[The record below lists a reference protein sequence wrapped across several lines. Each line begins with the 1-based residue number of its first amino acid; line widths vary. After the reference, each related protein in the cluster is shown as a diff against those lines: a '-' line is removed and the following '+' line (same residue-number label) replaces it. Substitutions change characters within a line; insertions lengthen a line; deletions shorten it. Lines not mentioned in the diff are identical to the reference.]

1 MHWND
6 FLTEQ
11 DTAVPA
17 ATSWAKQEPF
27 GLGARPAVVVVDLY
41 YAALGLP
48 RADILDSVAD
58 WPSSCGL
65 DGWAAVDRTAGVLAT
80 ARAAGAKVIY
90 LHATPP
96 ELGRWHRKPAKRL
109 ATRSDGLDPNDIVAE
124 AAPRADDI
132 VLTKIGPSA
141 FHQTPLDTIL
151 RSGGYDTVLVCGEAT
166 SGCVRST
173 VVDGCVAGYRVG
185 VVGDCCFDR
194 FEASYHVSLFD
205 SHMFRP
211 YVRTYGLNIWLNQR
225 YADVITADETETYL
239 RTCDSHSTGAA

>member
-6 FLTEQ
+6 FLT
-11 DTAVPA
+11 DRDRAVLA

-27 GLGARPAVVVVDLY
+27 GLGQRPAVIVVDLY

-48 RADILDSVAD
+48 RADILDAVRD
-58 WPSSCGL
+58 WPSACGQE
-65 DGWAAVDRTAGVLAT
+65 GWAAVDRTAALLAA
-80 ARAAGAKVIY
+80 ARAAGAPVIY

-96 ELGRWHRKPAKRL
+96 RYGRWNRKPPRKL
-109 ATRSDGLDPNDIVAE
+109 AVPADGIFGNDIVAE
-124 AAPRADDI
+124 VAPRDDDI

-151 RSGGYDTVLVCGEAT
+151 RSGGHDTILVCGEAT

-185 VVGDCCFDR
+185 VVADCCFDR
-194 FEASYHVSLFD
+194 FEASHWVSLFD
-205 SHMFRP
+205 M
-211 YVRTYGLNIWLNQR
+211 NQK
-225 YADVITADETETYL
+225 YADVMSADEAEDYL
-239 RTCDSHSTGAA
+239 RADSTEGAA